1 MKSRI
6 PLTIFFSLLLITTDG
21 GIANQKKVVAETTSK
36 VSTNSCVHVGRLVT
50 IQGKLQLKRQ
60 NWSEY
65 QPTAIGS
72 VLCQGD
78 LIQSTKGTRAI
89 VQCTDS
95 NQNLWIVPAG
105 LTAGVESGCQPP
117 DEPVYTRTRPIPP
130 TRDPLASGIPDII
143 TPKQTWLLGNKP
155 TLRWI
160 AVPGTTVYVVKVSG
174 PGVHWVREVNAT
186 SIVYPGNPPLRAG
199 EGYLMVVNA
208 NNGATAKTIF
218 SLLDEKR
225 AALVRTAVERIA
237 RQNLNDE
244 AKALAIAEVYVGQG
258 LTTEA
263 TELLET
269 LVGKNT
275 KTVAIYQ
282 MLGDLFVQVRLLR
295 QAESNY
301 LKAVDLAAIGN
312 DIEGQAVAAARLG
325 EVYAALGNSDAATY
339 WHKQAQKGYQILLS
353 SQPVA
358 N

>member
-1 MKSRI
+1 MKI
-6 PLTIFFSLLLITTDG
+6 HILIKIFFGLLLVAMDG
-21 GIANQKKVVAETTSK
+21 TIANQKKVIAEPTSK
-36 VSTNSCVHVGRLVT
+36 ISTNSCVHVGRLVS

-105 LTAGVESGCQPP
+105 LTSGVKSGCQPP

-130 TRDPLASGIPDII
+130 TREPLASGIPDII

-155 TLRWI
+155 TLRWA
-160 AVPGTTVYVVKVSG
+160 AVPGTTVYVVRLSG
-174 PGVHWVREVNAT
+174 PGVDWVREVNTT
-186 SIVYPGNPPLRAG
+186 SIVYPGKPPLRAG

-225 AALVRTAVERIA
+225 AALVRTSVERIA

-244 AKALAIAEVYVGQG
+244 EKALAIAEVYVGQG

-263 TELLET
+263 IELLET
-269 LVGKNT
+269 LGNKNT
-275 KTVAIYQ
+275 RTVAVYQ
-282 MLGDLFVQVRLLR
+282 MLGDLFVQARLLR

-301 LKAVDLAAIGN
+301 LKAVDLAATGN
-312 DIEGQAVAAARLG
+312 DLEGQAVAAARLG
-325 EVYAALGNSDAATY
+325 EVYTALGNSDAATY
-339 WHKQAQKGYQILLS
+339 WHKQAERGYQILS
-353 SQPVA
+353 VE